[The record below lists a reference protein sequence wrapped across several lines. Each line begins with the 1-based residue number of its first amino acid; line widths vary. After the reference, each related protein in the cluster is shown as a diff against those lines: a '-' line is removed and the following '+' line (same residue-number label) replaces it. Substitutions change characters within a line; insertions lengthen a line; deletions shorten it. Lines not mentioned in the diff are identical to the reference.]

1 MELEQSTINSMIVVA
16 VLLYGAFLGYCFGRA
31 KGYDEGSKMVMEV
44 YGRK

>member
-1 MELEQSTINSMIVVA
+1 MSLDSSTIQGMIIVA
-16 VLLYGAFLGYCFGRA
+16 VMLYGAFLGYCFGRA